1 MNNIYARFQII
12 SKRNPGRVWDR
23 PGLQDV
29 AGKSQLVSSKSS
41 VILNAVFIKKLTQ
54 GLRDDFLLW
63 SAQFLTGL
71 TEAVAQFLCKITFF
85 RYD

>member
-29 AGKSQLVSSKSS
+29 AGKSQLVGSKSD
-41 VILNAVFIKKLTQ
+41 VILNAVFVKKLTQ

-63 SAQFLTGL
+63 SAQFL
-71 TEAVAQFLCKITFF
+71 CKMTFF